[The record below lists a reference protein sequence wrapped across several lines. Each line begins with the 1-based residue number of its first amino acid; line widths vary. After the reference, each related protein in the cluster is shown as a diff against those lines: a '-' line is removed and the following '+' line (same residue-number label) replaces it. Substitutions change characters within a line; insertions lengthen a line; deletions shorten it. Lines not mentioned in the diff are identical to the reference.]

1 MQGESPDNP
10 DARDEAEGHED
21 GSKAKENDGD
31 NEDFGS
37 AVLHGV
43 TAHLGK
49 CEKSMAARDIQNSH
63 AINEREWESVES
75 KGRGQD
81 SMRPTSREKEGDSG
95 VERRF
100 KGQRDETR
108 RGNGSRTRR
117 KRGEE

>member
-1 MQGESPDNP
+1 MRSDLDDWAMQAYPRQEHQIVVQGESPDNP

-49 CEKSMAARDIQNSH
+49 CEKSMAARDIQNPTLLMK
-63 AINEREWESVES
+63 ES
-75 KGRGQD
+75 GRVWKV
-81 SMRPTSREKEGDSG
+81 KEE
-95 VERRF
+95 V
-100 KGQRDETR
+100 
-108 RGNGSRTRR
+108 RTR
-117 KRGEE
+117 